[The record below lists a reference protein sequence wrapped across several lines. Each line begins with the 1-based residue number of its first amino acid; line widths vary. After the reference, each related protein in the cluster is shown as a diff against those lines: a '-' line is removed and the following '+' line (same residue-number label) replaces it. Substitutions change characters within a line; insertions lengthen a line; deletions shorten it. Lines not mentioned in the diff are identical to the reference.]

1 MNNAHLTLYDIYFI
15 LHLPVARDAGFA
27 QAALAGLASKENFKS
42 VELRRSDSATLAHG
56 QRLDP
61 FSDLMLLHV
70 KGEDVTMFFFTHYRF
85 LKLSRKLEFV

>member
-1 MNNAHLTLYDIYFI
+1 M
-15 LHLPVARDAGFA
+15 ARDAGFA

-70 KGEDVTMFFFTHYRF
+70 KGEDRTMFFFTSTAHTHYRF